1 MKNHS
6 TAQISLLDE
15 IYAELFAGG
24 GGFSTGFSMATGRV
38 MDIAV
43 NHDPAAILM
52 HKTNHPHTEH
62 YQEDVFLVDPTTVCR
77 GRPVGLL
84 WASPDC
90 KHFSKAKGEPLVDRK
105 IRGLSWVVL
114 RWALDVQPR
123 VIGMENVEEI
133 QTWGPLM
140 VLLDAKTGRPI
151 KYVVNEKGRRK
162 KVVTEPGEVVP
173 PDELA
178 MTPDPA
184 HKGETFQAFIGM
196 LSTGIDREKQA
207 DALAEACEFLG
218 VATDSETADRLVKG
232 LGYDLDYRELVA
244 ADYGAPTTRKRWV
257 LVARRDGRPIV
268 WPERTHAPRNSEE
281 VKSGKLLP
289 WRSAAEIIDWS
300 RPMYSIFES
309 KEEIKAKY
317 GVNAQRPLADN
328 TQRRIIRGVDKFTI
342 KSGKPFIVQGKFQN
356 GPQDIER
363 PLTTVTAVGA
373 HELVEPVMAPF
384 LAECNHAGEGHLAE
398 TDRPLGTITQKCT
411 KGVCAPVMAPFTFPN
426 TQNSVGA
433 PANQPVHTIT
443 SAGNQV
449 LAAAQLMQYHDEGDG
464 PARASALTECLPTI
478 DGSNRHGL
486 VVAHITE
493 YYGNGQPIDPTD
505 PMHTVTGHDREGLTA
520 AILQPFHAGGYHGRG
535 NSPEEPVNTVTSSGG
550 QSLVAAHIVEFKGE
564 DIGQRADKPLR
575 TITASWGEFAVAG
588 VKVEKYDPAA
598 PFQGWL
604 GHWPE
609 IRALL
614 NQYCGYTLADD
625 EILLLNIGGVWHYID
640 DILLRMLMPREL
652 YAAQGF
658 PADYIIERD
667 YTGRPY
673 PKNQQVARCGNSVSP
688 QMAAAVVRANFPEL
702 AVELHTMAELE
713 RIVAV

>member
-1 MKNHS
+1 MN
-6 TAQISLLDE
+6 AQINLLDE

-151 KYVVNEKGRRK
+151 KYIVNTKGKRQ

-173 PDELA
+173 PEQLA

-184 HKGETFQAFIGM
+184 RKGETFQAFIGM

-268 WPERTHAPRNSEE
+268 WPERTHAPISSKE
-281 VKSGKLLP
+281 VLSGQCKP

-300 RPMYSIFES
+300 QPMYSIFES

-317 GVNAQRPLADN
+317 GVTAVRPLADN

-342 KSGKPFIVQGKFQN
+342 KSGKPFIVQEKFQN
-356 GPQDIER
+356 APQNIDR
-363 PLTTVTAVGA
+363 PLTTITAVGA
-373 HELVEPVMAPF
+373 HEVVNPVLYPF
-384 LAECNHAGEGHLAE
+384 LAECNHSGPGHISEVGKPIGA
-398 TDRPLGTITQKCT
+398 ITQKCT
-411 KGVCAPVMAPFTFPN
+411 KGLVGPILAPYTFSN
-426 TQNSVGA
+426 TGGSVGA
-433 PANQPVHTIT
+433 PADHPIGTVRT
-443 SAGNQV
+443 AGGQV
-449 LAAAQLMQYHDEGDG
+449 LAAANLMQYHTERDG
-464 PARASALTECLPTI
+464 EDARCSNLDAALPTI
-478 DGSNRHGL
+478 DGANRHGL
-486 VVAHITE
+486 VAAHITE
-493 YYGNGQPIDPTD
+493 YYGNGQPINPAD
-505 PMHTVTGHDREGLTA
+505 PMHTVTAHDREALTA

-535 NSPEEPVNTVTSSGG
+535 NSPEAPVNTVTSSGG
-550 QSLVAAHIVEFKGE
+550 QSLVATHIVEFKGQ
-564 DIGQRADKPLR
+564 DIGQPMKKPLR

-588 VKVEKYDPAA
+588 VKVEEYDSAA
-598 PFQGWL
+598 PFQTWL

-614 NQYCGYTLADD
+614 NKYCGYTLANNQ
-625 EILLLNIGGVWHYID
+625 ILLLQIGGVWHDID
-640 DILLRMLMPREL
+640 DILLRMLTPREL